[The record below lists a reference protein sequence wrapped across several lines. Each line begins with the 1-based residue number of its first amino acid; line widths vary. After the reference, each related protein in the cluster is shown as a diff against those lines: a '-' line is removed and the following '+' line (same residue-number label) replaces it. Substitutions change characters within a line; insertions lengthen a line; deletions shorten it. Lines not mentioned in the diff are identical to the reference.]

1 MLCGELRDMWGQ
13 RKIVSSLGVRGMRG
27 VENTVR
33 KGSQHIVISQDTDV
47 VRRPEGEKLRNSP
60 ES

>member
-1 MLCGELRDMWGQ
+1 MWGQ
-13 RKIVSSLGVRGMRG
+13 RKIESSLGVRGMRG